1 MKKILTGAM
10 AVCLLAALA
19 VSTAAI
25 ADEERTDVTV
35 YYNTPTIDG
44 TINNG
49 EWDYANAIDVTADNA
64 MLWEGDEIN
73 NVVYFY
79 YSWDEKGLYL
89 AADVSDTDVCVA
101 DDISVLY
108 SSNDAFQIAIDPA
121 GLIGDDAGSGAM
133 FYSIGPMKDGNLGA
147 VYHPYGGAAEEFE
160 YTGAYRI
167 TNDGWEFEM
176 LIPWT
181 SIEILGGDGYDWK
194 HADGEIINALLCV
207 LDREEEG
214 TVSIAYQ
221 ITKTGAV
228 TFLPEDY
235 PLELHLSTYVAPS
248 LEVEEPEADEPA
260 VEEPV
265 VDTPAESAPTTA
277 DAGIVAAAAVMA
289 VAAGVVLS
297 KKN

>member
-1 MKKILTGAM
+1 MKKILAGAM
-10 AVCLLAALA
+10 AVSLIAALA

-49 EWDYANAIDVTADNA
+49 EWDQANALDVTEDNA
-64 MLWEGDEIN
+64 MLWGGDEIN
-73 NVVYFY
+73 NLVYFY
-79 YSWDEKGLYL
+79 YSWDEQGLYL
-89 AADVSDTDVCVA
+89 AADVSDTDVCMPA
-101 DDISVLY
+101 DISEVYNL
-108 SSNDAFQIAIDPA
+108 DAFQIAIDPA
-121 GLIGDDAGSGAM
+121 GLIGDDEGAGAM

-160 YTGAYRI
+160 YTGAYKL
-167 TNDGWEFEM
+167 TDAGWQFEM
-176 LIPWT
+176 IIPWT
-181 SIEILGGDGYDWK
+181 SIEILGGDGYEWK
-194 HADGEIINALLCV
+194 HADGEVINALLCV

-214 TVSIAYQ
+214 AVANCYQ

-235 PLELHLSTYVAPS
+235 PLELHLSTFVAPS
-248 LEVEEPEADEPA
+248 LEVEEPAADET
-260 VEEPV
+260 
-265 VDTPAESAPTTA
+265 VDAPAESAPVTA

-297 KKN
+297 KKH